1 MQNLVSLNSTSNE
14 ASLPLTL
21 IKIKKEPNKLT
32 VWFWRLFVL
41 FFSEI
46 RVFVITF
53 LTVFATN
60 ILRISALN
68 MVNESFLSS
77 SLALDII
84 SLTVFLAKVGS
95 LFMIL
100 LNALDN
106 GFTNAEDLNKDDKR
120 ISKFLAV
127 LLAVFLGFSLGSLLT
142 LKEVGYS
149 LKSSVLISA
158 AVALVSSLRL
168 ERSIKET
175 EKELTSFN
183 YRSLKIGL
191 ALLVLVYILVFS
203 LNQNYLFLCALPLG
217 LTSLLGTAFL
227 FHSLPQTELHNKALV
242 YIVCWLLA
250 LSITIGFNYLF
261 HVKEISQEQSLNY
274 PQTLQLITKDNL
286 EALGSNLQPEI
297 KTKALQSRL
306 QENQVDVLVVP
317 YSFYK
322 KAKEAGSEKKERN
335 RGGIISL
342 DKRYQAIFIYPANK
356 TANYKE
362 AVYED
367 FLELNGKK
375 VKLSFVFDTSGPL
388 LNSDKFS
395 GPILVLSDLDFYA
408 TAKRQEEAFLSIG
421 IWQNENLAQKV
432 ENAGLNFGFNF
443 SSNKESQNKIAN
455 TLKVASTFTLVLI
468 LVALGIFLSSFGLF
482 AFLKNK
488 SFFYVFGLSL
498 LLASLMLKG
507 SATFFGY
514 GQSLAIVFG
523 FCGFI
528 FFGFGYY
535 GLEKA
540 KNL

>member
-528 FFGFGYY
+528 FFGFGYC

>member
-106 GFTNAEDLNKDDKR
+106 GFTNAEDLNKNDKR

-191 ALLVLVYILVFS
+191 ALLVMVYILVFS
-203 LNQNYLFLCALPLG
+203 LNQNYLFLCALPLA

-297 KTKALQSRL
+297 KTRALQGRL

-528 FFGFGYY
+528 FFGFGYC

>member
-21 IKIKKEPNKLT
+21 IKIKKEPAKLT

-322 KAKEAGSEKKERN
+322 KAKEAGLEKKERN

-395 GPILVLSDLDFYA
+395 GPILVLSDLDFRS

-432 ENAGLNFGFNF
+432 ENAGFNFSFNF
-443 SSNKESQNKIAN
+443 SSNKES
-455 TLKVASTFTLVLI
+455 
-468 LVALGIFLSSFGLF
+468 
-482 AFLKNK
+482 
-488 SFFYVFGLSL
+488 
-498 LLASLMLKG
+498 
-507 SATFFGY
+507 
-514 GQSLAIVFG
+514 
-523 FCGFI
+523 
-528 FFGFGYY
+528 
-535 GLEKA
+535 
-540 KNL
+540 

>member
-1 MQNLVSLNSTSNE
+1 M
-14 ASLPLTL
+14 
-21 IKIKKEPNKLT
+21 
-32 VWFWRLFVL
+32 
-41 FFSEI
+41 
-46 RVFVITF
+46 
-53 LTVFATN
+53 
-60 ILRISALN
+60 
-68 MVNESFLSS
+68 
-77 SLALDII
+77 
-84 SLTVFLAKVGS
+84 
-95 LFMIL
+95 
-100 LNALDN
+100 
-106 GFTNAEDLNKDDKR
+106 
-120 ISKFLAV
+120 AV

-142 LKEVGYS
+142 LKEIGYS

-203 LNQNYLFLCALPLG
+203 LNQNYLFLCALPLA

-242 YIVCWLLA
+242 YVVCWLLA

-297 KTKALQSRL
+297 KTQALQSRL

-322 KAKEAGSEKKERN
+322 KAKEAGLEKKERN

-342 DKRYQAIFIYPANK
+342 DKRYQAIFIYPAHK

-528 FFGFGYY
+528 FFGFGYC

>member
-106 GFTNAEDLNKDDKR
+106 GFTNAEDLNKNDKR

-142 LKEVGYS
+142 LKEIGYS

-203 LNQNYLFLCALPLG
+203 LNQNYLFLCALPLA

-242 YIVCWLLA
+242 YVVCWLLA

-297 KTKALQSRL
+297 KTQALQSRL

-322 KAKEAGSEKKERN
+322 KAKEAGLEKKERN

-342 DKRYQAIFIYPANK
+342 DKRYQAIFIYPAHK

-432 ENAGLNFGFNF
+432 ENAGLNFSFNF

-482 AFLKNK
+482 AFLKHK
-488 SFFYVFGLSL
+488 SLFYVFGLSL

-523 FCGFI
+523 FCGFS

>member
-106 GFTNAEDLNKDDKR
+106 GFTNAEDLNKNDKR

-142 LKEVGYS
+142 LKEIGYS

-203 LNQNYLFLCALPLG
+203 LNQNYLFLCALPLA

-242 YIVCWLLA
+242 YVVCWLLA

-297 KTKALQSRL
+297 KTQALQSRL

-322 KAKEAGSEKKERN
+322 KAKEAGLEKKERN

-342 DKRYQAIFIYPANK
+342 DKRYQAIFIYPAHK

-528 FFGFGYY
+528 FFGFGYC